1 MDKTLIEVIEWYAAG
16 AAVIA
21 AAVVAL
27 DLGRRATGWAMVLF
41 VTSSLAFI
49 AYGLIDEEGALATQN
64 FILLGIN
71 LIGVYRYLIRKRP
84 PEQPA

>member
-1 MDKTLIEVIEWYAAG
+1 MDRTLLEVVEWYAAG
-16 AAVIA
+16 SAVIA

-27 DLGRRATGWAMVLF
+27 DLGRRPTGWAMVLF

-71 LIGVYRYLIRKRP
+71 VVGVYRYLIRKRP
-84 PEQPA
+84 GGQAA

>member
-1 MDKTLIEVIEWYAAG
+1 MDKTLVEILEWYAAG
-16 AAVIA
+16 AAVVA
-21 AAVVAL
+21 AAVVAM

-49 AYGLIDEEGALATQN
+49 AYGLVDEEGALATQN

-84 PEQPA
+84 PEAHA